1 MGPGSGFQVEETV
14 RAKAWHPAMGT
25 DEQLQE
31 HQATRWGLRAWWK
44 FLICLEPERSPGVSL
59 CVLGV
64 GNLWPVGGEA
74 VSSGFLPA
82 HSCTVPINIHRVIE
96 ICNWKTY
103 NVF

>member
-1 MGPGSGFQVEETV
+1 M
-14 RAKAWHPAMGT
+14 
-25 DEQLQE
+25 
-31 HQATRWGLRAWWK
+31 
-44 FLICLEPERSPGVSL
+44 SL